1 MIGFFDISEPSRLAA
16 TALEALAHEFRSRAV
31 PAVALSSTLPG
42 GSAVVRLD
50 FGSARAARISF
61 VPNED
66 GMQISATI
74 SDHGTVCKDLGSYDA
89 SDMGRVGEILAE
101 MVREIRAS
109 VSAT

>member
-1 MIGFFDISEPSRLAA
+1 M
-16 TALEALAHEFRSRAV
+16 
-31 PAVALSSTLPG
+31 
-42 GSAVVRLD
+42 
-50 FGSARAARISF
+50 
-61 VPNED
+61 PNED